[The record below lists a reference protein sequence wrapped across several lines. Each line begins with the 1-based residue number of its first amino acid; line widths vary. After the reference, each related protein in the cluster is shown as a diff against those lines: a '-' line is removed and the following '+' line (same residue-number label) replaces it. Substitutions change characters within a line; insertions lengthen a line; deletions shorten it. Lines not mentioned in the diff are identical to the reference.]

1 MYCGLLLEEKRRNR
15 FMEKKGLL
23 NIVILLLLLLN
34 LPFGSVAKHVPQNDE
49 SHIRVV
55 VIDPGHGG
63 IDPGTTGG
71 NIQEKDIVLKIALKL
86 GDYIESSF
94 PEIKVVYTRKTD
106 VFIPLY
112 RRADIANKAGAD
124 LFISIHANAVDHR
137 GVQGTETF
145 VLGQHRSDDN
155 LEVAKKE
162 NAVILLEDDYTS
174 TYEGFDPN
182 SPESYIMFELVQDE
196 YKEQSISLANE
207 IQNEFR
213 VRALRKDRSVKEA
226 GFLVLR
232 QTTMP
237 SVLIETGFLSNTT
250 ERNYLSSETGQDH
263 LASAIFRAFKAYKAD
278 VEKKS
283 SFHLVTEDLPPQP
296 MERENAQPEIA
307 NTDELSNIVSPSQ
320 SLFYSIQIMALKKK
334 LDPTPANFNGL
345 KNVFRVDDKRI
356 SRYFSGK
363 YATLQEAEI
372 NLNLISTTFESAF
385 IVAFQNNE
393 LISLK
398 KLQEKQ
404 N

>member
-1 MYCGLLLEEKRRNR
+1 
-15 FMEKKGLL
+15 MEKKGLL
-23 NIVILLLLLLN
+23 HIVIVLLFLLN
-34 LPFGSVAKHVPQNDE
+34 LPFGSLAKHVLQNDE

-112 RRADIANKAGAD
+112 RRADIANKADAD

-162 NAVILLEDDYTS
+162 NAVILLEDDYTG

-237 SVLIETGFLSNTT
+237 GVLIETGFLSNAA

-283 SFHLVTEDLPPQP
+283 SFHLVTEDLPPQALV
-296 MERENAQPEIA
+296 RENTQPETT
-307 NTDELSNIVSPSQ
+307 NTGSPTPSAKPSQ
-320 SLFYSIQIMALKKK
+320 DLFYSIQIMALKKK

-372 NLNLISTTFESAF
+372 NLNLISSSFESAF